1 MITAN
6 MHEAK
11 SRLSQLVM
19 AVEEK
24 GETVVICRNGRPA
37 ALLVAVGASHRD
49 RLASH
54 PDLKPL
60 WVAPDFDP
68 AEPATEAEWPEEF
81 R

>member
-1 MITAN
+1 MITVN

-11 SRLSQLVM
+11 TQLSRLVRS
-19 AVEEK
+19 VEE
-24 GETVVICRNGRPA
+24 GEHVMICRKGKP
-37 ALLVAVGASHRD
+37 VAEIRAPSTPTLD
-49 RLASH
+49 RFASH

-68 AEPATEAEWPEEF
+68 AAPVAEDEWPAEA